1 MVLGPVN
8 ENPYSFVQL
17 TWRSVIY
24 FVLPLR
30 ARKPQQL
37 KTVTLP
43 YVLQTAYMKQ
53 TKQYGQN

>member
-17 TWRSVIY
+17 TWRSVIH

-37 KTVTLP
+37 KTVILP
-43 YVLQTAYMKQ
+43 YVL
-53 TKQYGQN
+53 